1 MRRLPRPLEGIDD
14 PECYDPQGDIAAALR
29 SPLKALGVEVTEMGR
44 DQFEAYVLAMAS
56 ALTIVA
62 DERAEQFEE
71 WLKRRGDDYMA
82 ELQEG

>member
-1 MRRLPRPLEGIDD
+1 
-14 PECYDPQGDIAAALR
+14 
-29 SPLKALGVEVTEMGR
+29 MGR
-44 DQFEAYVLAMAS
+44 DQFKAYVLAMAS